1 MREQLK
7 FKQLLNQFRSLKF
20 EEEYVEDVLMEAH
33 VEFDEAYKKYL
44 EENKISLEELLGP
57 PEEPQEKKKV
67 AEDGIH
73 ESKPLPDELKL
84 FKKAHR
90 KLVRKLHP
98 DRIRNNDPRREEYE
112 KDFKTMQEAI
122 QNEVWSDFFDLAD
135 KYNIYLDRVEEANR
149 LLLED
154 IDKMSNDIDGKKK
167 TFSWFMKQCNGDKD
181 CCDNV
186 VELYLRTK
194 YGWVK

>member
-1 MREQLK
+1 
-7 FKQLLNQFRSLKF
+7 
-20 EEEYVEDVLMEAH
+20 
-33 VEFDEAYKKYL
+33 
-44 EENKISLEELLGP
+44 
-57 PEEPQEKKKV
+57 
-67 AEDGIH
+67 
-73 ESKPLPDELKL
+73 
-84 FKKAHR
+84 
-90 KLVRKLHP
+90 
-98 DRIRNNDPRREEYE
+98 
-112 KDFKTMQEAI
+112 MQEAI

-135 KYNIYLDRVEEANR
+135 KYNIYLDRVEEANK

-181 CCDNV
+181 CRDNV

>member
-33 VEFDEAYKKYL
+33 VDFDEAYKKYL
-44 EENKISLEELLGP
+44 EENEISLEELLGP

-98 DRIRNNDPRREEYE
+98 DRIRNNDPRKEEYE

-135 KYNIYLDRVEEANR
+135 KYNIYLDRVEEANK

-181 CCDNV
+181 CRDNV